1 MAKLERVGADH
12 PQACQGGKNG
22 PCVYKAL
29 PGSTG
34 CSLHAG
40 SQASAASKRA
50 DLKNYKL
57 NALFG
62 NRAQELAN
70 SPKIKSLTEEIGL
83 MRVALETIFN
93 AISDANGMLLYA
105 DRIEKMVKGIQN
117 LVTTTQMLQ
126 EKNKELLGRDTVMSI
141 IDQILEKIVLR
152 IEDPDIIKALA
163 DDCYEVVIKATG
175 GE

>member
-12 PQACQGGKNG
+12 PQACQGGSNG
-22 PCVYKAL
+22 ACVYKSE
-29 PGSTG
+29 PGSDR

-40 SQASAASKRA
+40 SAKSAASKRA
-50 DLKNYKL
+50 EHRNYKL

-62 NRAQELAN
+62 DRANQLAD

-93 AISDANGMLLYA
+93 AITDANSMLLYA

-117 LVTTTQMLQ
+117 LVTTTQSLQ
-126 EKNKELLGRDTVMSI
+126 EKNKELLGRETVMSI
-141 IDQILEKIVLR
+141 IDQILEKIILR
-152 IEDPDIIKALA
+152 IDDPDIVKALA
-163 DDCYEVVIKATG
+163 DDCYEVVLKATG
-175 GE
+175 GQ